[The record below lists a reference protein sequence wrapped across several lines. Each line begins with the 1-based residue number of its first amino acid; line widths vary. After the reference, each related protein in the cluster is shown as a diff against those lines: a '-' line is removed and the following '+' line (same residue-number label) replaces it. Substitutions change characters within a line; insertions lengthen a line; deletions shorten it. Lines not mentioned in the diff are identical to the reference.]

1 MTKHIIYTVYLY
13 IYLNFEY
20 GEPEIWTTLIFMIYF
35 EEMFY
40 RGQFRGHYSSYF
52 SVEAETKG
60 DTTKESQQE
69 EMAKCLL
76 T

>member
-1 MTKHIIYTVYLY
+1 
-13 IYLNFEY
+13 
-20 GEPEIWTTLIFMIYF
+20 MIYF

-60 DTTKESQQE
+60 DSTKESQQE
-69 EMAKCLL
+69 EMATGQMSLSEQFFSV
-76 T
+76 